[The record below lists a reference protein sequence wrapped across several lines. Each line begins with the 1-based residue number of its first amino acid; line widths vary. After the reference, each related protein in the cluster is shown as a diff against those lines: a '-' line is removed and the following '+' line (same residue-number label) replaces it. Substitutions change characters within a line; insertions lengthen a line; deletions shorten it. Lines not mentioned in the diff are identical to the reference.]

1 MASRASTSAVMPPE
15 RALLRPV
22 LRGLLRLGWANQ
34 MSLAADEVRWHEKRI
49 DLVVAPPGGGT
60 LALELKVSDWGRAI
74 SQAYVNRWVADQSWV
89 VVWHSRVTPRSFDAA
104 LEASVGLMVVT
115 WDTIYPIIRPGSPVA
130 SLPHHGP
137 IHDVLAIRRTR
148 MRDLLGRA

>member
-1 MASRASTSAVMPPE
+1 MASMASAVVMPPE

-34 MSLAADEVRWHEKRI
+34 MSLAADEVPWHEKRI
-49 DLVVAPPGGGT
+49 DLVVAPSGGGA

-74 SQAYVNRWVADQSWV
+74 SQAYVNRWVAEQSWV
-89 VVWHSRVTPRSFDAA
+89 VVWHSRVTPRSIDAA

-115 WDTIYPIIRPGSPVA
+115 HDTIYPVVRPGAPVA
-130 SLPHHGP
+130 SLPKHGP
-137 IHDVLAIRRTR
+137 IHDVLAVRRTR
-148 MRDLLGRA
+148 MRDLLGRT